1 MIDWSDLRFVL
12 ETVRH
17 GGLSGA
23 ARTLGVNHATVAR
36 RIQAAE
42 QASGAVLFDRLPG
55 GYAPTQAGLEAAR
68 AAEIMENASAGLD
81 LAIAARDQR
90 LSGPLSVTAPQLIVE
105 RVLAPVL
112 ADFHAAHPDIDL
124 RLFASNETLN
134 LSQRQADVAI
144 RISDTPVET
153 LVGTRVAE
161 QRAAIY
167 VSRDYAD
174 RLGKDPRPPL
184 DWIRFSHW
192 PGLPAD
198 LGQSWP
204 ERRVALTV
212 DDMIAAIG
220 AVRAGIGATRMPC
233 FLGETDPQLTRLP
246 DVPLF
251 AYPSIWVLTHRDLLR
266 VRRIET
272 FMDFAAARLRQLRP
286 VFSGDQRM
294 APRRGVDRL

>member
-17 GGLSGA
+17 GGLSGG
-23 ARTLGVNHATVAR
+23 ARALGVNHATVAR

-55 GYAPTQAGLEAAR
+55 GYAPTAAGLEAAK
-68 AAEIMENASAGLD
+68 AAESMEAASAELD

-90 LSGPLSVTAPQLIVE
+90 LSGPLTLTAPQLIVE

-112 ADFHAAHPDIDL
+112 AEFCAAHPDIEL

-134 LSQRQADVAI
+134 LSQREADVAI
-144 RISDTPVET
+144 RISDTPAET
-153 LVGTRVAE
+153 LVGSRVAE

-167 VSRDYAD
+167 VSHAYAE
-174 RLGKDPRPPL
+174 RLSVSPRPRL
-184 DWIRFSHW
+184 DWIRFAHW
-192 PGLPAD
+192 PGVPTD
-198 LGQSWP
+198 LSDAWP
-204 ERRVALTV
+204 DRRIALTV
-212 DDMIAAIG
+212 DDMVAAIG

-233 FLGETDPQLTRLP
+233 FVGETDPALTRLP
-246 DVPLF
+246 DVRLF
-251 AYPSIWVLTHRDLLR
+251 AYPSVWVLTHRDLQR

-272 FMDFAAARLRQLRP
+272 FMSFAGTRLRQLRP
-286 VFSGDQRM
+286 LFAGDQR
-294 APRRGVDRL
+294 D